1 MGLAKFRP
9 ADYSIPIRIEC
20 MSQIRL
26 FIVDDHPI
34 VRQGFQSMLR
44 REPDINV
51 VGTAGSGTE
60 ALAALE
66 GLEIDVLLTDLRME
80 GMSGNAL
87 LLELRKKRPDLRSV
101 VLTNYHSDEDVYS
114 AIKAGAMAF
123 VLKTASMEQVLD
135 AIRSV
140 NEGRRWIPPHI
151 ADQLVQRLTRNP
163 LSAREHEVLQLLARG
178 LRNREI
184 GEKLFISENTVRN
197 HVMSLLEKLGTTH
210 RTEGIAIAIQQGL
223 VRLDD

>member
-1 MGLAKFRP
+1 MESMK
-9 ADYSIPIRIEC
+9 
-20 MSQIRL
+20 QIRL

-44 REPDINV
+44 REPDIRV
-51 VGTAGSGTE
+51 MGTAGSGNE

-66 GLEIDVLLTDLRME
+66 GMEIDVLLTDLRME
-80 GMSGNAL
+80 GMTGNAL
-87 LLELRKKRPDLRSV
+87 LKELHKKRPRLRSV

-114 AIKAGAMAF
+114 AISAGAMAF

-151 ADQLVQRLTRNP
+151 ADQLAQRLVRNP
-163 LSAREHEVLQLLARG
+163 LSAREQEVLQLLARG
-178 LRNREI
+178 FRNREI
-184 GEKLFISENTVRN
+184 GDMLFISENTVRN
-197 HVMSLLEKLGTTH
+197 HVTSLLEKLGTTH

-223 VRLDD
+223 VRLEE